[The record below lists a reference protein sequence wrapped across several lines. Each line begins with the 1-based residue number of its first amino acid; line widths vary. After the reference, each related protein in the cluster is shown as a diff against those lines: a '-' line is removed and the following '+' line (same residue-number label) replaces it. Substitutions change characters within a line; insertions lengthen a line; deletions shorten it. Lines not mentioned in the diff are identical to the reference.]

1 MRILRITIPLL
12 LALALGCS
20 SSNPEMTGTWMF
32 ALTPTGASSTA
43 IQATANLTQTG
54 SQVGGPAS
62 LSGTG
67 ISCGTEASFSGT
79 VKGNTLTLQITQ
91 VQSAINL
98 TGTANQAFTS
108 ASGTYTASSGSCLLN
123 GGTGSWSATLQ

>member
-1 MRILRITIPLL
+1 MRMLRITLPLL
-12 LALALGCS
+12 LAFVIGCS
-20 SSNPEMTGTWMF
+20 SSGPEMSGTWMF
-32 ALTPTGASSTA
+32 TLIPTGAVSPA
-43 IQATANLTQTG
+43 IQATASLTQTG

-79 VKGNTLTLQITQ
+79 VKGNILTLQLTQ
-91 VQSAINL
+91 LQSAINL

-108 ASGTYTASSGSCLLN
+108 ALGTYTATAGSCLLN
-123 GGTGSWSATLQ
+123 GGTGTWSATLQ